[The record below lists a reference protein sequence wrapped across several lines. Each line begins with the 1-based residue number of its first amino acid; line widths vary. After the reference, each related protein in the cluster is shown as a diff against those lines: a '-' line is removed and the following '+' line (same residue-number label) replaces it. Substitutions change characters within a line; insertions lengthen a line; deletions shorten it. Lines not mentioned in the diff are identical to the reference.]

1 MAESEPTASGLKCGN
16 SVHYW
21 EVLMFVH
28 FQRVALRYSQKP
40 MLRNVRAG
48 SNLFGHDN
56 TKASYTNPAGISIT
70 MIDGV
75 FLLSVRID
83 SKTK

>member
-1 MAESEPTASGLKCGN
+1 MKNGGIRTHSVRFENLKCGN

-28 FQRVALRYSQKP
+28 FQRVALRHSRKP

-56 TKASYTNPAGISIT
+56 TNQKT
-70 MIDGV
+70 
-75 FLLSVRID
+75 
-83 SKTK
+83 SKTRAVKANPFTARVFSASAK

>member
-1 MAESEPTASGLKCGN
+1 MKNGGIRTHSVRFENLKCGN

-28 FQRVALRYSQKP
+28 FQRVALRHSRKP

-56 TKASYTNPAGISIT
+56 TLIPYTNTTLFFMG
-70 MIDGV
+70 GV
-75 FLLSVRID
+75 FVLEI
-83 SKTK
+83 KI